1 MKLFG
6 PLYDKMLAWSSH
18 RLAVR
23 YLAAV
28 SFAEASFFPLP
39 TALLLAPMALA
50 KRNRAWH
57 FAALA
62 TVTSVLGGVFGY
74 FIGAFLFEP
83 LGRPIVEF
91 YTAQAQFDAVQT
103 WFGDYGAWLVLL
115 AGVTPIP
122 YKLVTLASGLL
133 GLPLLWFVAASVA
146 GRAAQ
151 FYLIA
156 GLLWWGGAAVDR
168 ALRRWAEPAG
178 WGAVALA
185 AAAYWAW
192 R

>member
-1 MKLFG
+1 MRLFG
-6 PLYDKMLAWSSH
+6 PLYDKALAWSRH
-18 RLAVR
+18 RLAAR

-39 TALLLAPMALA
+39 TAVLLAPMVLA
-50 KRNRAWH
+50 QRARAWNL
-57 FAALA
+57 AALA
-62 TVTSVLGGVFGY
+62 TVTSVAGGVFGY
-74 FIGAFLFEP
+74 AIGAWLFEP
-83 LGRPIVEF
+83 LGAPIVDFYGARAEF
-91 YTAQAQFDAVQT
+91 ATVQA
-103 WFGDYGAWLVLL
+103 WFGEYGAWLVLL

-133 GLPLLWFVAASVA
+133 GLPLLWFVLASVA
-146 GRAAQ
+146 GRALQ
-151 FYLIA
+151 LYGIA
-156 GLLWWGGAAVDR
+156 GLLWWGGAAVDN

-185 AAAYWAW
+185 AALYWAW

>member
-6 PLYDKMLAWSSH
+6 PLYDKALAWSRH
-18 RLAVR
+18 RLAAR

-39 TALLLAPMALA
+39 TAVLLAPMVLA
-50 KRNRAWH
+50 ARARAWY
-57 FAALA
+57 FAGLA
-62 TVTSVLGGVFGY
+62 TVTSVAGGVFGY
-74 FIGAFLFEP
+74 AIGAWLFEP
-83 LGRPIVEF
+83 LGAPIVEF
-91 YTAQAQFDAVQT
+91 YGAQAEFAAVQT
-103 WFGDYGAWLVLL
+103 WFGEYGAWLVLL

-133 GLPLLWFVAASVA
+133 GLPLVWFVLASVV
-146 GRAAQ
+146 GRALQ
-151 FYLIA
+151 FYAIA
-156 GLLWWGGAAVDR
+156 GLLWWGGAAVDN

-178 WGAVALA
+178 WGAVAVA
-185 AAAYWAW
+185 AVLYWAW

>member
-1 MKLFG
+1 MRLFG
-6 PLYDKMLAWSSH
+6 PLYDKALAWSRH
-18 RLAVR
+18 RLATR

-39 TALLLAPMALA
+39 TAVLLAPMVLA
-50 KRNRAWH
+50 QRARAWNL
-57 FAALA
+57 AALA
-62 TVTSVLGGVFGY
+62 TVTSVAGGVFGY
-74 FIGAFLFEP
+74 AIGAWLFEP
-83 LGRPIVEF
+83 LGAPIVDF
-91 YTAQAQFDAVQT
+91 YGAQAEFAAVQA
-103 WFGDYGAWLVLL
+103 WFGEYGAWLVLL

-133 GLPLLWFVAASVA
+133 GLPLLWFVLASVA
-146 GRAAQ
+146 GRALQ

-156 GLLWWGGAAVDR
+156 GLLWWGGAAVDN

-178 WGAVALA
+178 WGAVAVA
-185 AAAYWAW
+185 AALYWAW

>member
-18 RLAVR
+18 RLAAR

-50 KRNRAWH
+50 KRERAWH

-91 YTAQAQFDAVQT
+91 YAAQAQFDAVQT

-168 ALRRWAEPAG
+168 QLRRWAEPAG